1 MLADTL
7 SRLIDVNEEVKL
19 PQEPEGHEFG
29 YVPFEQLPPTQI
41 EMLEEIIINEAT
53 NSKVSIQHED
63 PIRENIELEL
73 PLTNQ
78 RMKELQEQ
86 DPKVGQLRKLWS
98 ENKLNKN
105 LFTMENDLLRRQLV
119 VNGILYKPVLTLS
132 ILKDCLLM
140 LAHDQQGHN
149 GFKRTY
155 SALQTVYYWKDMK
168 RQIQLYCK

>member
-86 DPKVGQLRKLWS
+86 DPKVGQLTKLWS

-119 VNGILYKPVLTLS
+119 VNGILYKPVLLNQICCTFGPS
-132 ILKDCLLM
+132 RKILTD
-140 LAHDQQGHN
+140 N
-149 GFKRTY
+149 GTEFRIK
-155 SALQTVYYWKDMK
+155 M
-168 RQIQLYCK
+168 